1 MRKKLSVMAANT
13 LLTIGFG
20 NTALAEENNGL
31 FVGVHGSVSFFG
43 LGMYN
48 YTSKAYADGGYKDI
62 DKFDTPF
69 NVGLF
74 HVGLKAGY
82 QYFFM
87 SIVGARGYL
96 SYDFNGSR
104 VFVKVEQG
112 FKGG

>member
-1 MRKKLSVMAANT
+1 MAANT

-62 DKFDTPF
+62 DMDKFD
-69 NVGLF
+69 
-74 HVGLKAGY
+74 A
-82 QYFFM
+82 
-87 SIVGARGYL
+87 SIQCWFISCWSKGWL
-96 SYDFNGSR
+96 STLLYVNSWCER
-104 VFVKVEQG
+104 LS
-112 FKGG
+112 